1 MSAGRPHLPGASLS
15 VHPAVLDRRLRD
27 LVAVG
32 IAALVPAGIA
42 IAIIVQT
49 PHVTVGTAVL
59 TLAAIVGIVGLY
71 LLIVSNRLDVT
82 VTIAVLYLALLDG
95 PVKLGLGAGELSHGF
110 RNVLILAICLGM
122 VLRLFVNRDPI
133 EWPPLM
139 GWVGAFVGLVVLEA
153 FNPKT
158 HGFLHVIGGFRQQLQ
173 WVPFFFFGYVL
184 IRSKRRMQQVFLILG
199 VCALANGVVAAYQTE
214 LSPAQ
219 LASWGPGYRSVF
231 QPTSVGHKAGQARV
245 YESEGEAR
253 TRPLGLGS
261 DSGFSGGLGLVAL
274 PGCLALLATW
284 KSRRRWIAA
293 VLALGAMLGVVT
305 GLGRLQVVGAVLAV
319 LAFAGLASLGGR
331 RVTKALAATLI
342 VVMLAIPAGA
352 VLSSVV
358 RNGTFKRYESIT
370 NSSAVSTIPSHKS
383 SSWENIPSFL
393 AKAPLGVGLGTVGA
407 VSGFGGR
414 VTELVE
420 GHGVSAETQ
429 YNFVADE
436 LGAPGLLL
444 WIALSLYIVSLTVR
458 GIRKVPDGELVI
470 MLAGIMAPF
479 VALILTGFSGPFM
492 TSAAHGPY
500 FWFAIGV
507 AAYWFAPLVR
517 RSAAPAAAVTVP
529 REAVAA

>member
-1 MSAGRPHLPGASLS
+1 MSSRPHPSGAPLS
-15 VHPAVLDRRLRD
+15 VHPAVLDRRIRD
-27 LVAVG
+27 LLVMV
-32 IAALVPAGIA
+32 IAALVPAAIA
-42 IAIIVQT
+42 IGIIVQT
-49 PHVTVGTAVL
+49 PHATVSAAIL
-59 TLAAIVGIVGLY
+59 TLAAIAGVVALY
-71 LLIVSNRLDVT
+71 LLIVSSRLEVT
-82 VTIAVLYLALLDG
+82 VTVVVLYLALLDG
-95 PVKLGLGAGELSHGF
+95 PVKLGLGTGELSHGL

-122 VLRLFVNRDPI
+122 VLRMFVNREPLK
-133 EWPPLM
+133 WPPLI
-139 GWVGAFVGLVVLEA
+139 GWVAAFVGLVVIEA

-173 WVPFFFFGYVL
+173 WVPFFFFGYL
-184 IRSKRRMQQVFLILG
+184 LMRSKRRMRQMFIILG

-219 LASWGPGYRSVF
+219 LASWGPGYRSIF
-231 QPTSVGHKAGQARV
+231 QPTTVGHKAGQARV

-284 KSRRRWIAA
+284 RSRRRWVAA
-293 VLALGAMLGVVT
+293 MLALGAMLGVVT
-305 GLGRLQVVGAVLAV
+305 GLGRLQVVGAVLGV

-331 RVTKALAATLI
+331 RVTRALGATLA
-342 VVMLAIPAGA
+342 VVVLAIPSGA
-352 VLSSVV
+352 LLASVV

-383 SSWENIPSFL
+383 NSWEKIPSFL

-444 WIALSLYIVSLTVR
+444 WIALSIYIVALAVR
-458 GIRKVPDGELVI
+458 AIPKIKDGELVI
-470 MLAGIMAPF
+470 MLAGIFGPF

-492 TSAAHGPY
+492 TSSAHGPY
-500 FWFAIGV
+500 FWFVIGV
-507 AAYWFAPLVR
+507 AAYWLAPLVR
-517 RSAAPAAAVTVP
+517 RSATRQAAPIP